1 MEFVLLY
8 VPESWCH
15 QHRSWSPLDDRAAL
29 PLFNCHYEGRRR
41 SGLCFF
47 FFVRLQV
54 NDTKG
59 RGRWR
64 DEGSPAGLCLVF
76 KSTSGG
82 PAWPPFSASMIY
94 HKWNPLTAAFSVAR

>member
-1 MEFVLLY
+1 MTE
-8 VPESWCH
+8 
-15 QHRSWSPLDDRAAL
+15 PLRRFLTATTKAE
-29 PLFNCHYEGRRR
+29 EGAGC
-41 SGLCFF
+41 GLFF

-54 NDTKG
+54 NDTK
-59 RGRWR
+59 RIGRWR
-64 DEGSPAGLCLVF
+64 DEGGPAGLCLVF